1 MKRNKN
7 WGKIKT
13 YCTKQK

>member
-13 YCTKQK
+13 YCTKRK